1 MVLNIKTLLFPVIT
15 LPCKGQL
22 LQMLEL
28 PLIVTG
34 MERERERQRHRE
46 RGRDR
51 ERERECEREI
61 DRGGGEREK

>member
-34 MERERERQRHRE
+34 MERERETETQRE
-46 RGRDR
+46 GG
-51 ERERECEREI
+51 ETQRERECEREI
-61 DRGGGEREK
+61 DRGGREREK